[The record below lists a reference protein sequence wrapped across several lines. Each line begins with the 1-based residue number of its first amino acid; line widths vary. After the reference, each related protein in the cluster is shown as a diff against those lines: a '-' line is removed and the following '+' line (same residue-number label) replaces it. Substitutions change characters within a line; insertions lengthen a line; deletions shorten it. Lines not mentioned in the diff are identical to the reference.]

1 VDPVDPV
8 LDPDPQHCPDPY
20 LLINGSGSR
29 SRRPNIP
36 TTYGFG
42 SASAKLV
49 LTRRMFIVCVKHSE
63 QVKVKLLKIFFR
75 RGLSDH

>member
-1 VDPVDPV
+1 MD
-8 LDPDPQHCPDPY
+8 LDPDP
-20 LLINGSGSR
+20 GG
-29 SRRPNIP
+29 P

-49 LTRRMFIVCVKHSE
+49 LTRRRFIVWVKHSE